1 MMTDIGTRE
10 HYQALDILARTGAF
24 PMFRAWVERSIAEIR
39 RVTRFS
45 AGEETQRLVGEAAV
59 LQDLLDHIG
68 DAPKRL
74 EGIASAA
81 PAQGIR
87 VGEVIV

>member
-10 HYQALDILARTGAF
+10 HYQVLDILSRASAF
-24 PMFRAWVERSIAEIR
+24 PAFRAWVERSIAEIR
-39 RVTRFS
+39 KVTRFS
-45 AGEETQRLVGEAAV
+45 AGEETQRLVGEAAA

-74 EGIASAA
+74 EGIANAA
-81 PAQGIR
+81 PSQGIR
-87 VGEVIV
+87 TGEVIT